1 MEKSLFNRLHLIV
14 LAVATAGLIVLA
26 VLNLRQESEFQQP
39 DDGVWWREV
48 QGGLEAVKV
57 LPDSPAQRA
66 GIQEGDLLTGA
77 EVLPDTAAQRSEVQ
91 TQDLLSGEKPL
102 GTNSVQQTEAQG
114 KPDSGKIAAANS
126 SKPIE
131 RPAKKASGK
140 GAKKGLA
147 ESGKEPEARSNGELL
162 PKGAGELL
170 RMSPI
175 AHLSDLEHVLY
186 RAGIYGNAGYAIT
199 RGGVPLDT
207 PVGVIPE
214 PLDRGLAQAQRIIG
228 LVYLAIGIYVL
239 FRRWTAAR
247 ATHFY
252 LFCLVS
258 FALCTLKYTGELNGL
273 DWTVFWLNVVAE
285 ALQPALFLHFALTF
299 PEERLKNIRR
309 RWLLPL
315 IYAPGAGLLGLWLW
329 AIGTRQATGLLKHR
343 LDQTGTAYDVAFY
356 VLAALLF
363 LLSYRRAD
371 TPLLRQQLKWV
382 TRGTLLAV
390 LPFTLFSAVPFLL
403 DLHPPRLLTD
413 LAGLSLVFLP
423 LTFSWAIVRYRL
435 MDTDLIFKRGVAYTL
450 ATGLLLGAY
459 FGVIA
464 LISVVVH
471 NVMPEAVREWGLV
484 IAILVT
490 AAIFDPLKRRI
501 QGWVDRAFDRHRYDY
516 RKALVEFGRGLSSE
530 TDLEALLNSI
540 VERLPRTLLV
550 ARVAVFLM
558 RDSGRL
564 RLAAAH
570 GLPVEVSVAQDRFGN
585 DRGGKGSL
593 QLGFLD
599 FDQAQDHSHIFLEN
613 AQAALYLPPDQQR
626 TAALLDL
633 NYYLPCRVQ
642 DGATTRTIAVIGLG
656 RTIGGDFL
664 SSEDVELLESLASY
678 IGIALQNA
686 SLYAR
691 LEAKIGEFERLKEF
705 NENIVES
712 INVGIL
718 ALDLNDRIESWNA
731 QMEAMYALSRAE
743 ALGQELG
750 SVFPTDF
757 VDAIDSFR
765 SEQGVHHLYKF
776 RLTTRAGEQ
785 RMVNIAIAPLLSRD
799 FISVGRII
807 LVDDITERV
816 SLESQ
821 LAQADKLSSIGLLAA
836 GVAHEIN
843 TPLAVISSYAQ
854 MLAKQL
860 KADARLGPVL
870 DKITQQS
877 FRAAEIANGLLN
889 FSRTSTTEFR
899 ETNLNQVIRDT
910 LSLLEHQFK
919 TAQISVD
926 LDLVE
931 ELPPINGNPGK
942 LQQVFLNL
950 LLNAKEAMPEGGRL
964 RVATAVNGH
973 VEAIVTDT
981 GAGIAP
987 EHLKR
992 IYDPFFTTK
1001 MTPKLGDRRGTG
1013 LGLSVSYGIIQE
1025 HAGKNHVE
1033 SAVGAGTTFHLEF
1046 PLLRNSVHA

>member
-1 MEKSLFNRLHLIV
+1 METTLFNRLQATV
-14 LAVATAGLIVLA
+14 LAVATAGLILLA
-26 VLNLRQESEFQQP
+26 ILNFRQQTQFEQP

-48 QGGLEAVKV
+48 QGGLEASKV
-57 LPDSPAQRA
+57 LPDSPGQRA
-66 GIQEGDLLTGA
+66 GIQKGDLLTA
-77 EVLPDTAAQRSEVQ
+77 AAALSSSPAQRAAMPAP
-91 TQDLLSGEKPL
+91 DLLGPEKPIQDKPIPDKGISEKPL
-102 GTNSVQQTEAQG
+102 S
-114 KPDSGKIAAANS
+114 
-126 SKPIE
+126 
-131 RPAKKASGK
+131 
-140 GAKKGLA
+140 A
-147 ESGKEPEARSNGELL
+147 ESPAQAEAPNRERL
-162 PKGAGELL
+162 PKN
-170 RMSPI
+170 PI
-175 AHLSDLEHVLY
+175 VHLADLEHVLY
-186 RAGIYGNAGYAIT
+186 RTQVYEKAVYAIT
-199 RGGVPLDT
+199 RDGVPLDT
-207 PVGVIPE
+207 PVVVIPE
-214 PLDRGLAQAQRIIG
+214 PLDRGLAEAQRIIG
-228 LVYLAIGIYVL
+228 LVYLSIGIYVL
-239 FRRWTAAR
+239 FRRWGAAR

-258 FALCTLKYTGELNGL
+258 FGLFTLKYTGMLAEPGWQGNL
-273 DWTVFWLNVVAE
+273 DWTVYWLNVAAE
-285 ALQPALFLHFALTF
+285 ALQPALFLHFALSF
-299 PEERLKNIRR
+299 PEERFKRFR
-309 RWLLPL
+309 RWLLPM
-315 IYAPGAGLLGLWLW
+315 IYAPGVGLLGLWLW
-329 AIGTRQATGLLKHR
+329 SIQTRAATGLLKHR
-343 LDQTGTAYDVAFY
+343 LDQIGAGYDAFFY
-356 VLAALLF
+356 VMAALLF
-363 LLSYRRAD
+363 MFSYKRAN

-390 LPFTLFSAVPFLL
+390 LPFTLFFAVPFLL
-403 DLHPPRLLTD
+403 DLNPPRLLTD

-450 ATGLLLGAY
+450 ATGLLLSAY

-464 LISVVVH
+464 LISVLVH
-471 NVMPEAVREWGLV
+471 NAMPEAVREWGLG
-484 IAILVT
+484 IAIVVA

-501 QGWVDRAFDRHRYDY
+501 QGWVDRAFDRQRYDY

-530 TDLEALLNSI
+530 TDLAALLNSI

-550 ARVAVFLM
+550 ARVAVFL
-558 RDSGRL
+558 REDSGRL
-564 RLAAAH
+564 KLAAAH
-570 GLPVEVSVAQDRFGN
+570 GLPIDPAGSGLLGQD
-585 DRGGKGSL
+585 SL
-593 QLGFLD
+593 ALSFLD
-599 FDQAQDHSHIFLEN
+599 FDHATDHTHIFLEN
-613 AQAALYLPPDQQR
+613 AQQALHLPEDQQR

-691 LEAKIGEFERLKEF
+691 LQTKIGEFERLKEF

-718 ALDLNDRIESWNA
+718 ALDLDDRIESWNA

-743 ALGQELG
+743 AIGRELR
-750 SVFPTDF
+750 SVFPAEF
-757 VDAIDSFR
+757 VDALDNFR
-765 SEQGVHHLYKF
+765 NEQGVHHLYKF

-785 RMVNIAIAPLLSRD
+785 RTANIAVAPLLSRD
-799 FISVGRII
+799 FVSVGRII

-854 MLAKQL
+854 MLSKQL
-860 KADARLGPVL
+860 KADPRLSPIL

-899 ETNLNQVIRDT
+899 DTNLNQVIRDT

-919 TAQISVD
+919 TAQISVA
-926 LDLVE
+926 LDLTE
-931 ELPPINGNPGK
+931 TLPAISGNAGK

-950 LLNAKEAMPEGGRL
+950 LLNAKEAMPDGGAL
-964 RVATAVNGH
+964 RVATLVNGH
-973 VEAIVTDT
+973 VEALVTDS
-981 GAGIAP
+981 GSGIAP

-1001 MTPKLGDRRGTG
+1001 TTPRPGDRRGTG

-1025 HAGKNHVE
+1025 HAGKIHVE
-1033 SAVGAGTTFHLEF
+1033 SAIGSGTTFHLEF
-1046 PLLRNSVHA
+1046 PLIRNSVHA

>member
-1 MEKSLFNRLHLIV
+1 METSLFNRLQATV
-14 LAVATAGLIVLA
+14 LAVATAGLLLLA
-26 VLNLRQESEFQQP
+26 ALNLRQDSQFQQP

-48 QGGLEAVKV
+48 QGGLEAIKV
-57 LPDSPAQRA
+57 LPDSPGQRA
-66 GIQEGDLLTGA
+66 GIQEHDLLTAA
-77 EVLPDTAAQRSEVQ
+77 EVLPDIPAQHSDLPGRDLPG
-91 TQDLLSGEKPL
+91 QDLLGGVKPL
-102 GTNSVQQTEAQG
+102 SANPSRHDEI
-114 KPDSGKIAAANS
+114 PAA
-126 SKPIE
+126 KLIPKTPIT
-131 RPAKKASGK
+131 
-140 GAKKGLA
+140 
-147 ESGKEPEARSNGELL
+147 
-162 PKGAGELL
+162 
-170 RMSPI
+170 
-175 AHLSDLEHVLY
+175 HLSDQQRVLY
-186 RAGIYGNAGYAIT
+186 RAGIYGNVSYAIT
-199 RGGVPLDT
+199 RGGIPLDT
-207 PVGVIPE
+207 PVVVDPV
-214 PLDRGLAQAQRIIG
+214 PLDRGLQQAQRVIG

-239 FRRWTAAR
+239 FRRWGAAR

-258 FALCTLKYTGELNGL
+258 FALCTLKYTGELDWL

-285 ALQPALFLHFALTF
+285 SLQPALFLHFALSF
-299 PEERLKNIRR
+299 PEERFKKIRR
-309 RWLLPL
+309 RWLLPI
-315 IYAPGAGLLGLWLW
+315 IYTPGVALVGLWVW
-329 AIGTRQATGLLKHR
+329 AIQTREATGLLKHR
-343 LDQTGTAYDVAFY
+343 LEQTGTAYVAAFF

-363 LLSYRRAD
+363 MRSYKTAN

-382 TRGTLLAV
+382 TRGTVLAV
-390 LPFTLFSAVPFLL
+390 LPFTLFYAIPFLF
-403 DLHPPRLLTD
+403 DWQPYNLLTD
-413 LAGLSLVFLP
+413 LAGLSLVILP

-450 ATGLLLGAY
+450 ATGLLLGVY
-459 FGVIA
+459 FGIIA

-471 NVMPEAVREWGLV
+471 NAMPEAVREWGLV

-530 TDLEALLNSI
+530 TDLEALLESI

-550 ARVAVFLM
+550 ARVAVFLVEE
-558 RDSGRL
+558 SGRL

-570 GLPVEVSVAQDRFGN
+570 GLPAEVSAQKDRPGS
-585 DRGGKGSL
+585 GSL
-593 QLGFLD
+593 ALGFLD
-599 FDQAQDHSHIFLEN
+599 FDQATDHSHIFLEN
-613 AQAALYLPPDQQR
+613 AQQTLHLPADQQR

-633 NYYLPCRVQ
+633 NYYLPCRVPGNQ
-642 DGATTRTIAVIGLG
+642 TKNGGATRTIAVIGLG

-718 ALDLNDRIESWNA
+718 ALDLDDRIESWNA
-731 QMEAMYALSRAE
+731 QMEAMYAFSRAE
-743 ALGQELG
+743 AIGQPLRA
-750 SVFPTDF
+750 VFPSDF

-765 SEQGVHHLYKF
+765 NEQGVHHLYKF

-785 RMVNIAIAPLLSRD
+785 RTANIAVAPLLSRD
-799 FISVGRII
+799 FVSVGRII

-843 TPLAVISSYAQ
+843 TPLAVISSYSQ
-854 MLAKQL
+854 MLSKQL
-860 KADARLGPVL
+860 KGDARLGPVL

-931 ELPPINGNPGK
+931 ELPAIHGNPGK

-964 RVATAVNGH
+964 RVATLVNGH
-973 VEAIVTDT
+973 VEALVADS
-981 GAGIAP
+981 GSGIAP

-1001 MTPKLGDRRGTG
+1001 TTPKPGDRRGTG

-1025 HAGKNHVE
+1025 HAGKIHVE
-1033 SAVGAGTTFHLEF
+1033 SAVGSGTTFHLEF

>member
-1 MEKSLFNRLHLIV
+1 METSLFNRLQATV
-14 LAVATAGLIVLA
+14 LALATLGLFVLA
-26 VLNLRQESEFQQP
+26 ALNFRQEAQFQQP
-39 DDGVWWREV
+39 DDGVWWHEV
-48 QGGLEAVKV
+48 KGGLQADKV
-57 LPDSPAQRA
+57 LPNSPGQRA
-66 GIQEGDLLTGA
+66 GIQEHDLLTAA
-77 EVLPDTAAQRSEVQ
+77 EVLPDLSAARGGMPAR
-91 TQDLLSGEKPL
+91 DLLNGEKPL
-102 GTNSVQQTEAQG
+102 ASVTPNSEITAR
-114 KPDSGKIAAANS
+114 
-126 SKPIE
+126 
-131 RPAKKASGK
+131 RP
-140 GAKKGLA
+140 
-147 ESGKEPEARSNGELL
+147 L
-162 PKGAGELL
+162 P
-170 RMSPI
+170 RNTVSQ
-175 AHLSDLEHVLY
+175 LSDLEHVLY
-186 RAGIYGNAGYAIT
+186 ETGVYGKASYAIT
-199 RGGVPLDT
+199 RAGTPLDT
-207 PVGVIPE
+207 PVEVIPE
-214 PLDRGLAQAQRIIG
+214 PLDRGLVQAQRVIG

-239 FRRWTAAR
+239 FRRWGAAR

-258 FALCTLKYTGELNGL
+258 FALCTLKYTGELDKL
-273 DWTVFWLNVVAE
+273 DWSVLWLNVIAE
-285 ALQPALFLHFALTF
+285 SLQPALFLHFALSF
-299 PEERLKNIRR
+299 PEERFKKIRR

-315 IYAPGAGLLGLWLW
+315 IYAPGVGLLGLWLW
-329 AIGTRQATGLLKHR
+329 AIQTRAATGILKHR
-343 LDQTGTAYDVAFY
+343 LDQIGTGYDAFFY

-363 LLSYRRAD
+363 MLSYKKAD

-390 LPFTLFSAVPFLL
+390 LPFTLFFAIPFLL
-403 DLHPPRLLTD
+403 DLDPPRLFTD
-413 LAGLSLVFLP
+413 LAGLSLVILP

-464 LISVVVH
+464 LISVMVH
-471 NVMPEAVREWGLV
+471 NAMPEAVKEWGLV
-484 IAILVT
+484 IAILLT

-501 QGWVDRAFDRHRYDY
+501 QGWVDKVFDRHRYDY

-530 TDLEALLNSI
+530 TDLEALLESI

-550 ARVAVFLM
+550 ARVAVFM
-558 RDSGRL
+558 MQDSGRL

-570 GLPVEVSVAQDRFGN
+570 GLPADLNAAQDRFGHS
-585 DRGGKGSL
+585 SL
-593 QLGFLD
+593 HLGFLN

-613 AQAALYLPPDQQR
+613 AQQALHLPPDEQR
-626 TAALLDL
+626 TAAQLDL

-642 DGATTRTIAVIGLG
+642 DGSATRTIAVIGLG

-686 SLYAR
+686 SLYTR

-718 ALDLNDRIESWNA
+718 ALDLDDRIESWNA

-743 ALGQELG
+743 AIGQSLRD
-750 SVFPTDF
+750 VFPPEF
-757 VDAIDSFR
+757 AGAIDNFR
-765 SEQGVHHLYKF
+765 NEQGVHHLYKF

-785 RMVNIAIAPLLSRD
+785 RTANIAVAPLLSRD

-854 MLAKQL
+854 MLSKQM
-860 KADARLGPVL
+860 KGDARLGPVL

-919 TAQISVD
+919 TAQINVE
-926 LDLVE
+926 LDLVD
-931 ELPPINGNPGK
+931 ELPSINGNPGK

-950 LLNAKEAMPEGGRL
+950 LLNAKEAMPSGGRL

-973 VEAIVTDT
+973 VEAVVTDS

-1001 MTPKLGDRRGTG
+1001 TTPKPGDRRGTG

-1025 HAGKNHVE
+1025 HAGKIHVE
-1033 SAVGAGTTFHLEF
+1033 SAIGSGTTFHLEF
-1046 PLLRNSVHA
+1046 PLLRNPVHA